1 MFDLF
6 GLILNYTVFF
16 ERMHYLLVI
25 ILIILIIVI
34 LLSDRS
40 PNNML
45 AWIFT
50 IYVFPVGGIIL
61 YFLFG
66 INWRKNRI
74 VSNKMKGEE
83 KKIFSR
89 LFNFLQRDT
98 SEIFRSKDFFYY
110 NKVVGTKN
118 ENFEKMTLQEREK
131 KINKQIDVMLQNIN
145 MNEREQEIVKMLY
158 KSEGTFLTNNT
169 SYRLFY
175 NGKDA
180 FDSILEDIKGA
191 KHSIYMEYFI
201 WKSDELGEKI
211 KNLLLKKAKEGVKI
225 KLLFDGVG
233 AFNLSRK
240 YKKEL
245 KMAGIEARFFLDVKF
260 SITKLNYRNHRKMTI
275 VDNEI
280 LHTGGMNV
288 GQEYIDGG
296 KRFSSWRDTNARFIG
311 EITAQYLAIFVTDW
325 LNSGGK
331 NDDFSRIIK
340 SEAVKE
346 IKEQEPIDKQKL
358 KYVMQVS
365 SSGPDTEWT
374 TLKYLY
380 SKMISVAKKEI
391 IIQSPYFVPDTSL
404 VSQLKIMALSG
415 VKIKIMMTGV
425 PDKKIPYW
433 IAETY
438 FEELIDVGVKIYRYK
453 AGFLHCKN
461 IIVDEKM
468 STMGTCNF
476 DMRSF
481 EINYE
486 VNSVFFN
493 EEISRDLKKQFLCD
507 LELCEKF
514 DEARL
519 KKVGF
524 FKRLRNS
531 GFKLISP
538 IM

>member
-1 MFDLF
+1 MKD
-6 GLILNYTVFF
+6 
-16 ERMHYLLVI
+16 EK
-25 ILIILIIVI
+25 
-34 LLSDRS
+34 D
-40 PNNML
+40 
-45 AWIFT
+45 
-50 IYVFPVGGIIL
+50 
-61 YFLFG
+61 
-66 INWRKNRI
+66 
-74 VSNKMKGEE
+74 NKT
-83 KKIFSR
+83 
-89 LFNFLQRDT
+89 D
-98 SEIFRSKDFFYY
+98 
-110 NKVVGTKN
+110 
-118 ENFEKMTLQEREK
+118 
-131 KINKQIDVMLQNIN
+131 
-145 MNEREQEIVKMLY
+145 
-158 KSEGTFLTNNT
+158 
-169 SYRLFY
+169 
-175 NGKDA
+175 
-180 FDSILEDIKGA
+180 ILE
-191 KHSIYMEYFI
+191 SI
-201 WKSDELGEKI
+201 SP
-211 KNLLLKKAKEGVKI
+211 KI

-245 KMAGIEARFFLDVKF
+245 KMAGIEIRFFLDVKF
-260 SITKLNYRNHRKMTI
+260 SMTKLNYRNHRKITI

-288 GQEYIDGG
+288 GQEYVDGG
-296 KRFSSWRDTNARFIG
+296 KRFANWRDTNARFTG

-331 NDDFSRIIK
+331 DDFSKIIK
-340 SEAVKE
+340 SEAVEE
-346 IKEQEPIDKQKL
+346 IKEQKPIDKQKL

-380 SKMISVAKKEI
+380 SKMISIAKKEI
-391 IIQSPYFVPDTSL
+391 IIQSPYFVPDSSL
-404 VSQLKIMALSG
+404 ISQLKMMALSG
-415 VKIKIMMTGV
+415 VKIKIMVTGV

-461 IIVDEKM
+461 IIIDEKM

-486 VNSVFFN
+486 VNSVFFSK
-493 EEISRDLKKQFLCD
+493 EISQDLKKQFLCD

-519 KKVGF
+519 KKVNF
-524 FKRLRNS
+524 LKRLRNS
-531 GFKLISP
+531 IFKLISP

>member
-1 MFDLF
+1 MVDIFSS
-6 GLILNYTVFF
+6 ILNYTVFF
-16 ERMHYLLVI
+16 ERIHYLLVV
-25 ILIILIIVI
+25 ILIIVI

-40 PNNML
+40 PNAML

-50 IYVFPVGGIIL
+50 IYIFPIGGIIL

-74 VSNKMKGEE
+74 VSKKMKGEE

-89 LFNFLQRDT
+89 LFNFMQRDT

-110 NKVVGTKN
+110 NKVTDVK
-118 ENFEKMTLQEREK
+118 EEIFKKMTPQEKAR
-131 KINKQIDVMLQNIN
+131 KIKKQIGIMLENIN

-169 SYRLFY
+169 SYKLFY

-180 FDSILEDIKGA
+180 FDSILRDIKGA
-191 KHSIYMEYFI
+191 KKSIYMEYFI
-201 WKSDELGEKI
+201 WRSDELGEKI
-211 KNLLLKKAKEGVKI
+211 KKLLVKKSKEGVKI

-245 KMAGIEARFFLDVKF
+245 KMAGIEIRFFLDVKF
-260 SITKLNYRNHRKMTI
+260 SMTKLNYRNHRKITI

-288 GQEYIDGG
+288 GQEYVDGG
-296 KRFSSWRDTNARFIG
+296 KRFANWRDTNARFTG

-331 NDDFSRIIK
+331 DDFSKIIK
-340 SEAVKE
+340 SEAVEE
-346 IKEQEPIDKQKL
+346 IKEQKPIDKQKL

-380 SKMISVAKKEI
+380 SKMISIAKKEI
-391 IIQSPYFVPDTSL
+391 IIQSPYFVPDSSL
-404 VSQLKIMALSG
+404 ISQLKMMALSG
-415 VKIKIMMTGV
+415 VKIKIMVTGV

-461 IIVDEKM
+461 IIIDEKM

-486 VNSVFFN
+486 VNSVFFS
-493 EEISRDLKKQFLCD
+493 EEISQDLKKQFLCD

-519 KKVGF
+519 KKVNF

-531 GFKLISP
+531 IFKLISP

>member
-1 MFDLF
+1 MHELA
-6 GLILNYTVFF
+6 IIISTWVIPF
-16 ERMHYLLVI
+16 ERIHYLIII
-25 ILIILIIVI
+25 ILAVAV
-34 LLSDRS
+34 LLSDKS
-40 PNNML
+40 PNAML

-50 IYVFPVGGIIL
+50 IFTFPLGGAIL

-66 INWRKNRI
+66 INWRRNKI
-74 VSNKMKGEE
+74 ISKKMKGEE
-83 KKIFSR
+83 RKLFSR
-89 LFNFLQRDT
+89 LFNFMQRDV
-98 SEIFRSKDFFYY
+98 SDIFRSQDFFYY
-110 NKVVGTKN
+110 NRLKNIN
-118 ENFEKMTLQEREK
+118 ENVDKMSESEIKEKIQG
-131 KINKQIDVMLQNIN
+131 QIDTMITNIGLPA
-145 MNEREQEIVKMLY
+145 QQKEIVKMLY
-158 KSEGTFLTNNT
+158 NSEGTFLTNND
-169 SYRLFY
+169 SYKLFY
-175 NGKDA
+175 DGKGA
-180 FDSILEDIKGA
+180 FDSILKDIENA
-191 KHSIYMEYFI
+191 KKTIYMEYFI
-201 WKSDELGEKI
+201 WKADELGERI
-211 KNLLLKKAKEGVKI
+211 KNALIKKAKEGVKI

-233 AFNLSRK
+233 TWKLPRK

-245 KMAGIEARFFLDVKF
+245 RSAGIEIRWFLDVKF
-260 SITKLNYRNHRKMTI
+260 FISKMNYRNHRKIALIDNKI
-275 VDNEI
+275 V
-280 LHTGGMNV
+280 HTGGMNV

-296 KRFSSWRDTNARFIG
+296 KRFESWRDTNIRITG
-311 EITAQYLAIFVTDW
+311 EIIGQYLAIFVTDW

>member
-25 ILIILIIVI
+25 IFIIVI

-331 NDDFSRIIK
+331 YSFGEDVK
-340 SEAVKE
+340 GEAVHE
-346 IKEQEPIDKQKL
+346 LEEQKPIDKQKKL
-358 KYVMQVS
+358 EYLMQVS

-380 SKMISVAKKEI
+380 SKMIATAKTEVL
-391 IIQSPYFVPDTSL
+391 IQSPYFVPDTDL
-404 VSQLKIMALSG
+404 ISQLKMAALSG
-415 VKIKIMMTGV
+415 VKIKIMITGV
-425 PDKKIPYW
+425 PDKKMPYW
-433 IAETY
+433 IAETF
-438 FEELIDVGVKIYRYK
+438 FEELIEAGIEIFRYK
-453 AGFLHCKN
+453 AGFLHSKN
-461 IIVDEKM
+461 VIVDEKI

-486 VNSVFFN
+486 VNSVFYSV
-493 EEISRDLKKQFLCD
+493 EISKDLKTQFLKD
-507 LELCEKF
+507 LEVCERF

-519 KKVGF
+519 KKVTF
-524 FKRLRNS
+524 RKRLRNS
-531 GFKLISP
+531 VFKLISP

>member
-1 MFDLF
+1 MVDLF
-6 GLILNYTVFF
+6 GLFLNYTVFF
-16 ERMHYLLVI
+16 ERIHYLLV
-25 ILIILIIVI
+25 IILIIVI

-40 PNNML
+40 PNSML

-50 IYVFPVGGIIL
+50 IYIFPIGGIIL

-110 NKVVGTKN
+110 NKVVGKKN
-118 ENFEKMTLQEREK
+118 ENFEKMIPQEREK

-211 KNLLLKKAKEGVKI
+211 KNLLVKKAKEGVKI

-438 FEELIDVGVKIYRYK
+438 FGELIDVGVKIYRYK

-493 EEISRDLKKQFLCD
+493 EEISKDLKNQFLRD

-514 DEARL
+514 DEAKL

>member
-25 ILIILIIVI
+25 IFIIVI

-365 SSGPDTEWT
+365 
-374 TLKYLY
+374 
-380 SKMISVAKKEI
+380 
-391 IIQSPYFVPDTSL
+391 
-404 VSQLKIMALSG
+404 
-415 VKIKIMMTGV
+415 
-425 PDKKIPYW
+425 
-433 IAETY
+433 
-438 FEELIDVGVKIYRYK
+438 
-453 AGFLHCKN
+453 
-461 IIVDEKM
+461 
-468 STMGTCNF
+468 
-476 DMRSF
+476 
-481 EINYE
+481 
-486 VNSVFFN
+486 
-493 EEISRDLKKQFLCD
+493 
-507 LELCEKF
+507 
-514 DEARL
+514 
-519 KKVGF
+519 
-524 FKRLRNS
+524 
-531 GFKLISP
+531 
-538 IM
+538 

>member
-25 ILIILIIVI
+25 IFIVVI

-74 VSNKMKGEE
+74 VSKKMKGEE

-118 ENFEKMTLQEREK
+118 ENFEKITPQEREK